1 VAPVHSTSIH
11 WIIRFRAMLES
22 YHKLQ
27 QKLKRVPEF
36 KNAFQ
41 LTWFA
46 LLEKVIDKAVKD

>member
-1 VAPVHSTSIH
+1 
-11 WIIRFRAMLES
+11 MLES